1 MRGGVSSRAPARI
14 RPNARAAP
22 PGHRPRPLDETPAA
36 TPSTRLD
43 LRGSSRSEPP
53 AAHGL
58 EVGDQGLAAVVA
70 HRARAAGGRRG
81 GATASRRLGARP
93 AHARRRL
100 GRPTQHAHLVGE
112 PLRVR
117 RARSRRTGHQV
128 AMPPMHDAQ
137 PLGLVAHDQLDPT
150 HRAGRTGRLGR
161 RTRDQAARLVAIVG
175 HTYLYCRSARGRCPS
190 RAKRSVDARRG
201 AVSYMCDLR
210 AIRERATSGVAT
222 VSRRCRGA
230 RRAGQR
236 WR

>member
-1 MRGGVSSRAPARI
+1 MRAPRRQATARVHSTRLPRRR
-14 RPNARAAP
+14 RPRDWTCAVRRAQN
-22 PGHRPRPLDETPAA
+22 HRPRMAPRSGTRASR
-36 TPSTRLD
+36 PSSLT
-43 LRGSSRSEPP
+43 E
-53 AAHGL
+53 
-58 EVGDQGLAAVVA
+58 
-70 HRARAAGGRRG
+70 ARAAGGRRG

-100 GRPTQHAHLVGE
+100 GRATQHAHLVGE